1 MATSDNNRSLFGWQ
15 FTRTSAEKNT
25 KPVSF
30 SPDNEDGAF
39 EISPTGGY
47 FGQYMDLQG
56 DKFQNDKELIMK
68 YRTISQYPE
77 VDLAVEDICN
87 EAITVESGKI
97 LKLNLDKLDQPD
109 KIKEMIHDEFDRIL
123 SLTNFRNNAYDLF
136 KRWYVDGRLFFHVII
151 DQANPENGIKEL
163 RSIDPTKIRKIKETE
178 RVKDPKTGADLVKEG
193 EEYYL
198 YQDDVLFNSQEGLKI
213 TTDAI
218 IQVNSGLLNETRD
231 KVIGHLQKA
240 LKPLNQLSM
249 MEDSLVIYRI
259 SRAPERRIFYIDV
272 GNLPKGKAEEYL
284 NNTMNRYRNKIVYD
298 PATGAI
304 KDEKIHRNVM
314 EDFWLP
320 RREGGRGTEISTLPG
335 GQNLGEIEDI
345 QYFQQKLYNAL
356 NIPMSRLTEADAF
369 SIGRSSEITR
379 DELKFQ
385 KFINRIRVKFSN
397 MFYEALK
404 RQLVLKNI
412 IKKEEW
418 NSIKDGVTIEYSRDN
433 YYAELKDGEILKERI
448 EMVQMMDEY
457 IGMFWSKDWIRRN
470 ILKLT
475 DEDIKQIAKDN
486 KKDPMKDDDIN
497 ADLANSAI

>member
-1 MATSDNNRSLFGWQ
+1 MAENNRLFG
-15 FTRTSAEKNT
+15 FSFKR
-25 KPVSF
+25 KPIEDKKKPISF
-30 SPDNEDGAF
+30 AADNEDGAF

-68 YRTISQYPE
+68 YRQISSYPE
-77 VDLAVEDICN
+77 VDMAIEDICN
-87 EAITVESGKI
+87 ESITEESGVI
-97 LKLNLDKLDQPD
+97 VSLNLDELKQNSGIKKL
-109 KIKEMIHDEFDRIL
+109 IYKEFNSIL
-123 SLTNFRNNAYDLF
+123 NITNFKSTAYDIF
-136 KRWYVDGRLFFHVII
+136 KRWYIDGRLFYHVII
-151 DQANPENGIKEL
+151 DENNTGKGIVEL
-163 RSIDPTKIRKIKETE
+163 RQIDPTKIRKIKEVE
-178 RVKDPKTGADLVKEG
+178 KIKDPKTGAELTKEG
-193 EEYYL
+193 KEYYL
-198 YQDDVLFNSQEGLKI
+198 YQDETLFQHGEGLRI
-213 TTDAI
+213 NTDAI
-218 IQVNSGLLNETRD
+218 IQVNSGLLNENRD
-231 KVIGHLQKA
+231 KVIGYLNKA

-298 PATGAI
+298 PTTGNI
-304 KDEKIHRNVM
+304 KDEKVHRNVM

-345 QYFQQKLYNAL
+345 QYFQQKLYRAL

-397 MFYEALK
+397 LFYESLK
-404 RQLVLKNI
+404 RQLILKKI
-412 IKKEEW
+412 IVPSDW
-418 NSIKDGVTIEYSRDN
+418 NDIRQGMTVEYSRDN
-433 YYAELKDGEILKERI
+433 YYAELKDSEILKERI
-448 EMVQMMDEY
+448 ETIQMMDEY
-457 IGMFWSKDWIRRN
+457 IGLFWSKDWVRRN
-470 ILKLT
+470 VLKLN
-475 DEDIKQIAKDN
+475 DNEIKDINKQN
-486 KKDPMKDDDIN
+486 KDDPLEPGDIN
-497 ADLANSAI
+497 PDLSNAAI

>member
-1 MATSDNNRSLFGWQ
+1 MADNNRSLFGWQ
-15 FTRTSAEKNT
+15 FSRTPKESQ
-25 KPVSF
+25 KPISF
-30 SPDNEDGAF
+30 TPDNEDGAF

-97 LKLNLDKLDQPD
+97 LKLDLDKLNQSD
-109 KIKEMIHDEFDRIL
+109 KVKDLVNIEFEKIL
-123 SLTNFRNNAYDLF
+123 SLTNFRSNAYDLF

-151 DQANPENGIKEL
+151 DNNKPHDGIKEL
-163 RSIDPTKIRKIKETE
+163 RPIDPTKIRKIKETE
-178 RVKDPKTGADLVKEG
+178 KVKDPKTGAELIKDG
-193 EEYYL
+193 AEYYL
-198 YQDDVLFNSQEGLKI
+198 YQDENMFHTSEGLKI
-213 TTDAI
+213 NTDAI
-218 IQVNSGLLNETRD
+218 IQVNSGLLNENRD
-231 KVIGHLQKA
+231 KVIGYLNKA

-320 RREGGRGTEISTLPG
+320 RREGGRGTEIDTLPG
-335 GQNLGEIEDI
+335 GANLGEIEDI
-345 QYFQQKLYNAL
+345 QYFQQKLYKAL

-385 KFINRIRVKFSN
+385 KFINRIRVKFSTL
-397 MFYEALK
+397 FYEALK
-404 RQLVLKNI
+404 RQLILKKI
-412 IKKEEW
+412 IKSDEW
-418 NSIKDGVTIEYSRDN
+418 NTIKDGIVFAYSRDN
-433 YYAELKDGEILKERI
+433 YYAELKDSEILRERI

-457 IGMFWSKDWIRRN
+457 IGLFWSKDWIRRN
-470 ILKLT
+470 ILKLN
-475 DEDIKQIAKDN
+475 DDDIKQIAKDN
-486 KKDPMKDDDIN
+486 KKDPLKSDDIN
-497 ADLANSAI
+497 PDIANSAI

>member
-1 MATSDNNRSLFGWQ
+1 MAEQNSRSLFGWQ
-15 FTRTSAEKNT
+15 FTRKQPDT
-25 KPVSF
+25 KPISF
-30 SPDNEDGAF
+30 TPDNEDGAF

-47 FGQYMDLQG
+47 YGQYMDLQG

-97 LKLNLDKLDQPD
+97 LKLDLDKLEQSNKVKDLISLEFN
-109 KIKEMIHDEFDRIL
+109 KIL
-123 SLTNFRNNAYDLF
+123 QLTNFRNNAYDIF

-151 DQANPENGIKEL
+151 DPKKPADGIKEL
-163 RSIDPTKIRKIKETE
+163 RPIDPTKIRKIKETE
-178 RVKDPKTGADLVKEG
+178 KVRDPKTGAELIKEG
-193 EEYYL
+193 AEYYL
-198 YQDDVLFNSQEGLKI
+198 YQDESMYNSSEGLKI
-213 TTDAI
+213 NTDAI
-218 IQVNSGLLNETRD
+218 IQVNSGLLNEDRN
-231 KVIGHLQKA
+231 KVIGYLNKA

-298 PATGAI
+298 PTTGAI
-304 KDEKIHRNVM
+304 RDEKIHRNVM

-320 RREGGRGTEISTLPG
+320 RREGGRGTEIDTLPG
-335 GQNLGEIEDI
+335 GANLGEIEDI
-345 QYFQQKLYNAL
+345 QYFQQKLYKAL

-385 KFINRIRVKFSN
+385 KFINRIRIKFSN

-404 RQLVLKNI
+404 RQLVLKKI
-412 IKKEEW
+412 IKVDEW
-418 NSIKDGVTIEYSRDN
+418 NQMKDGITIEYSRDN
-433 YYAELKDGEILKERI
+433 YYAELKDSEILRERI

-457 IGMFWSKDWIRRN
+457 IGLFWSKDWIRRN
-470 ILKLT
+470 ILKLN

-486 KKDPMKDDDIN
+486 EKDPLEPDDIN
-497 ADLANSAI
+497 PEIANSAI

>member
-1 MATSDNNRSLFGWQ
+1 MAENRLFG
-15 FTRTSAEKNT
+15 FSFKRKATDEK
-25 KPVSF
+25 KPLSF
-30 SPDNEDGAF
+30 ATDNEDGAF

-56 DKFQNDKELIMK
+56 DKFQNDKDLIMK
-68 YRTISQYPE
+68 YRQISSYPE
-77 VDLAVEDICN
+77 VDAAIEDICN
-87 EAITVESGKI
+87 EAITDESGI
-97 LKLNLDKLDQPD
+97 IAKLNLDRLEQNDG
-109 KIKEMIHDEFDRIL
+109 IKDLIQEEFNRIL
-123 SLTNFRNNAYDLF
+123 TITNFNSSAYDLF
-136 KRWYVDGRLFFHVII
+136 RRWYIDGRLFYHVII
-151 DQANPENGIKEL
+151 NEDKAGDGIKEL
-163 RSIDPTKIRKIKETE
+163 RQIDPIKIRKVKEVE
-178 RVKDPKTGADLVKEG
+178 KVKDPSTGAELSKEG
-193 EEYYL
+193 EEYYI
-198 YQDDVLFNSQEGLKI
+198 YQDESLIQTGEGLRI
-213 TTDAI
+213 HPDSV
-218 IQVNSGLLNETRD
+218 IQVNSGLLNEERNR
-231 KVIGHLQKA
+231 VIGHLQKA

-298 PATGAI
+298 PTTGNL

-345 QYFQQKLYNAL
+345 QYFQQKLYKAL

-385 KFINRIRVKFSN
+385 KFINRVRNKFSGL
-397 MFYEALK
+397 FFEALK
-404 RQLVLKNI
+404 RQLIFKKI
-412 IKKEEW
+412 IVPSEW
-418 NSIKDGVTIEYSRDN
+418 QEIREGINIEYARDN
-433 YYAELKDGEILKERI
+433 YYAELKDSEILKERI

-457 IGMFWSKDWIRRN
+457 IGMFWSKEWIRRN
-470 ILKLT
+470 ILMLS
-475 DEDIKQIAKDN
+475 DDDIKQIEKDN
-486 KKDPMKDDDIN
+486 KKDPIKPGDIN
-497 ADLANSAI
+497 PEIANSTV

>member
-1 MATSDNNRSLFGWQ
+1 MAENRSLFG
-15 FTRTSAEKNT
+15 FEFKRKSIETNK

-30 SPDNEDGAF
+30 AADNEDGAY

-47 FGQYMDLQG
+47 FGQYMDLGG
-56 DKFQNDKELIMK
+56 DKFESDKQLIMK
-68 YRTISQYPE
+68 YRSISTYPE
-77 VDLAVEDICN
+77 VDMAIEDICN
-87 EAITVESGKI
+87 EAITDENGIIV
-97 LKLNLDKLDQPD
+97 KLNLDNLDQKD
-109 KIKEMIHDEFDRIL
+109 NVKDLIMEEFDRIL
-123 SLTNFRNNAYDLF
+123 SLTNFSMSAYDTF
-136 KRWYVDGRLFFHVII
+136 RRWYIDGRLFYHVVIN
-151 DQANPENGIKEL
+151 DAKPDAGILEL
-163 RSIDPTKIRKIKETE
+163 RQIDPTKIRKIKETE
-178 RVKDPKTGADLVKEG
+178 KVKDPKTGAELVREVG
-193 EEYYL
+193 EYYL
-198 YQDDVLFNSQEGLKI
+198 YQDDMMTNNSEGLRI
-213 TTDAI
+213 NTDAI
-218 IQVNSGLLNETRD
+218 IQVNSGLLNEERN
-231 KVIGHLQKA
+231 KVVGYLNKA

-284 NNTMNRYRNKIVYD
+284 NNTMNKYRNKVVYD

-320 RREGGRGTEISTLPG
+320 RREGGRGTEITTLPG

-345 QYFQQKLYNAL
+345 QYFQQKLYRSL
-356 NIPMSRLTEADAF
+356 NIPMSRLTEGDAF
-369 SIGRSSEITR
+369 SVGRSSEITR

-385 KFINRIRVKFSN
+385 KFIDRCRGKFSAL
-397 MFYEALK
+397 FYEALK
-404 RQLVLKNI
+404 RQLILKKIIVPSDWINI
-412 IKKEEW
+412 REE
-418 NSIKDGVTIEYSRDN
+418 IVVEYSRDN

-457 IGMFWSKDWIRRN
+457 IGMFWSKEWIRRN

-486 KKDPMKDDDIN
+486 KEDPMKDDDIN
-497 ADLANSAI
+497 PDLANSAI